1 MPTKRNS
8 REKRQQ
14 RSRARA
20 AEHYMFRG
28 GLRRVAQRDPD
39 DQALVERE
47 QIFVRVD
54 FINEVQPVADN
65 HETEQLA
72 DLDDQLSD
80 VSSGDFDEED
90 LVATEESRVSTPQPP
105 TPEVAAELPAVED
118 LTRVPPYDQP
128 EPQHYVDPS
137 ENEVDET
144 DEPDVL
150 EIGGDAEIYD
160 YEP

>member
-1 MPTKRNS
+1 M
-8 REKRQQ
+8 
-14 RSRARA
+14 
-20 AEHYMFRG
+20 
-28 GLRRVAQRDPD
+28 AQRDPD

-47 QIFVRVD
+47 QIFVRLD
-54 FINEVQPVADN
+54 FINEVQ
-65 HETEQLA
+65 
-72 DLDDQLSD
+72 LDDQLSD

-150 EIGGDAEIYD
+150 ELEGMLKYMTMNLNLLVL
-160 YEP
+160 